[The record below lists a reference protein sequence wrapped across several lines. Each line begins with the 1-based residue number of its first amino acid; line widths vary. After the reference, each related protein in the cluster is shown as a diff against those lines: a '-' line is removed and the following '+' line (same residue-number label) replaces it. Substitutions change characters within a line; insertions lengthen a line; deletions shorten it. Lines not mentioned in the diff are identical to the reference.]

1 MEFTT
6 PRFLLAGQLTR
17 DYSILPNGQALL
29 DRPGGNVLYAAIGLK
44 VWEPDPPPGIIA
56 RVGTDYPVEWLEL
69 IAEKG
74 LDTRGVRVLPDPVDL
89 RSFAAYV
96 DRDTRSSS
104 DIVAHFARWGLP
116 FPKELLGF
124 KPYVS
129 HLDSRTQLQP
139 VSLRQ
144 GDIPQDFLD
153 ASAAHLCPID
163 YLSHS
168 LLPAMLRQ
176 ADFTTVTLDPAQGY
190 MNPTYWIHVPALLT
204 GVTAF
209 MPSEEDL
216 RSLFQGKSTDLWEMA
231 AGIAAYGC
239 EMVVIKRGGRGQLL
253 YEAATHNRWEVPP
266 YPARIANLFGAGDAF
281 CGGFLA
287 GYRRSFDPLEAV
299 LYGNISASLVI
310 EGHEFYYAL
319 DAMPGLADARLE
331 ALRQNVRKV

>member
-6 PRFLLAGQLTR
+6 PRFLLAGKLTR
-17 DYSILPNGQALL
+17 DYLILPNGQALI
-29 DRPGGNVLYAAIGLK
+29 DQPGGNVLYAAIGLK
-44 VWEPDPPPGIIA
+44 LWEADSPPGIIA
-56 RVGTDYPVEWLEL
+56 RVGADYPAEWLEL
-69 IAEKG
+69 IASKG
-74 LDTRGVRVLPDPVDL
+74 LDTRGVRVLPDPLDV
-89 RSFAAYV
+89 RSFAAFI

-104 DIVAHFARWGLP
+104 DTVAHFARWGLP

-124 KPYVS
+124 KSPAS

-144 GDIPQDFLD
+144 GDVPQDFLD
-153 ASAAHLCPID
+153 ANGAHLCPID

-176 ADFTTVTLDPAQGY
+176 ADFTTVTLDPAAGY
-190 MNPTYWIHVPALLT
+190 MNPTYWNDVPALLT

-209 MPSEEDL
+209 MPAEEEL
-216 RSLFQGKSTDLWEMA
+216 RALFQGRSTDLWEMA
-231 AGIAAYGC
+231 AAIAAYGC
-239 EMVVIKRGGRGQLL
+239 EIVVIKRGGRGQLL
-253 YEAATHNRWEVPP
+253 YDASTRARWEVPP
-266 YPARIANLFGAGDAF
+266 YPARVANLIGAGDAF

-287 GYRRSFDPLEAV
+287 GYRRTFEPLEAV
-299 LYGNISASLVI
+299 LYGNISASMVI

-319 DAMPGLADARLE
+319 DAMPGLSEARLD